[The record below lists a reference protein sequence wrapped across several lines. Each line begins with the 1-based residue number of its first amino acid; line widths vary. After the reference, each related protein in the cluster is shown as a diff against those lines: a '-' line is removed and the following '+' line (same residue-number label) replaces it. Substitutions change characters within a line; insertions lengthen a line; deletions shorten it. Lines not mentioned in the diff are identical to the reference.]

1 MGSKKET
8 LENLI
13 RPLVEE
19 KNLELVELEFSE
31 AGPAS
36 ILRVYV
42 DKAGGVTVD
51 QCADLSR
58 KIGDFLDTE
67 DLIPG
72 RYTLQVSSPGL
83 DRPLISG
90 ADFKRKIGERVK
102 VLLKEREE
110 GRRELVGKIKD
121 LERDSLYLV
130 VDTPVPKT
138 EEGREEIIPL
148 VKVVKAQI
156 LF

>member
-1 MGSKKET
+1 M
-8 LENLI
+8 ENLI

-19 KNLELVELEFSE
+19 ENLELVELEFSE

-42 DKAGGVTVD
+42 DKAGGVTLD
-51 QCADLSR
+51 QCANLSR

-83 DRPLISG
+83 DRPLILRS
-90 ADFKRKIGERVK
+90 DFKRKIGERVK

-110 GRRELVGKIKD
+110 GRKELVGKIKD
-121 LERDSLYLV
+121 LEGDSLHLV
-130 VDTPVPKT
+130 VDAPAAKQD
-138 EEGREEIIPL
+138 EGREEIIPL

>member
-1 MGSKKET
+1 MRPEKEK
-8 LENLI
+8 LEGRI
-13 RPLVEE
+13 RLLVEE
-19 KNLELVELEFSE
+19 ENLELVEMEFFE

-36 ILRVYV
+36 ILRLYV

-51 QCADLSR
+51 QCAYLSR

-67 DLIPG
+67 NLIPG

-90 ADFKRKIGERVK
+90 ADFKRKIGEK
-102 VLLKEREE
+102 VRIFLKEQAD
-110 GRRELVGKIKD
+110 GRKELVGEIKD
-121 LERDSLYLV
+121 FEKENIHLLMEKSASEM
-130 VDTPVPKT
+130 
-138 EEGREEIIPL
+138 EEGGEEIIPL
-148 VKVVKAQI
+148 AKVAKAMI